1 MKNIAMIFE
10 RLTRIM
16 TSQFHHG
23 WAGQSVI
30 QLSLL
35 VYFLTNILMFASLR
49 VGTGEWSTMLY
60 CGLWWTVG
68 GLLYGQWWS
77 MAVYWQSIGLRLSV
91 GGHRGRSSVPS
102 WLRSRDFRSLSAPL
116 LLLHPTCCRAVGLK
130 RRAVASLEREQTL
143 PAISTLSQLTR

>member
-1 MKNIAMIFE
+1 MVFKSL
-10 RLTRIM
+10 RRIM
-16 TSQFHHG
+16 SLRLHHG
-23 WAGQSVI
+23 WAGQLVI

-35 VYFLTNILMFASLR
+35 VYFLPNILMFASLKR
-49 VGTGEWSTMLY
+49 WGCCLRCFIED
-60 CGLWWTVG
+60 CGG
-68 GLLYGQWWS
+68 GQLVDYGSLLNGQWWS

-116 LLLHPTCCRAVGLK
+116 LLLHPTCWRAVGLK
-130 RRAVASLEREQTL
+130 RRAVASLEREQTV

>member
-1 MKNIAMIFE
+1 MIFK
-10 RLTRIM
+10 RLTRII
-16 TSQFHHG
+16 TLRLHHG

-35 VYFLTNILMFASLR
+35 VYFLPNILMFASLR
-49 VGTGEWSTMLY
+49 GEGAWSTMLY

-68 GLLYGQWWS
+68 GLLSGQWWS

-116 LLLHPTCCRAVGLK
+116 LLLHPTCWRAVGLK
-130 RRAVASLEREQTL
+130 RRAVASLEREQTV
-143 PAISTLSQLTR
+143 PEISTLSQLTQ

>member
-1 MKNIAMIFE
+1 MIFK

-16 TSQFHHG
+16 TLRLHHG
-23 WAGQSVI
+23 RAGQSVF

-35 VYFLTNILMFASLR
+35 VYFLPNILMFTSLR
-49 VGTGEWSTMLY
+49 RWGSLRYSIVDY

>member
-1 MKNIAMIFE
+1 MIFK
-10 RLTRIM
+10 RLRRIM
-16 TSQFHHG
+16 TLRLHHR
-23 WAGQSVI
+23 WAGQPVI

-35 VYFLTNILMFASLR
+35 VYFLPNILMFTSLR
-49 VGTGEWSTMLY
+49 RWGILRCSIVNS
-60 CGLWWTVG
+60 WWTVG